1 MINYK
6 YDLAN
11 VEANNENY
19 LLHNIVPIGNQPKHV
34 LGQNNQ

>member
-1 MINYK
+1 MMINYK

-19 LLHNIVPIGNQPKHV
+19 LLHNTVPIGNQPTQI
-34 LGQNNQ
+34 LGLSD